1 MSQLLDR
8 IGAKKCILRPRR
20 ARRERSRRRRKIT
33 FFLFSVFSFG
43 ETFHLSPLSD
53 VYEARGSRTGTG
65 SRLSL
70 HGRRGAPRRRVG
82 GVEAP
87 CRRRQGRLV
96 ERCLCVAD
104 FGAPRGREAG
114 AGEAW
119 RAQAEDGELVA
130 FRGLRKTGTGG
141 EERKRERRKAF
152 RWVGGR
158 DRGAPVFFFF
168 LSSFFFN
175 LDLFLPPFKKK
186 KTGQAP
192 KHPLVPRHPRG
203 RGARRDRHLPG
214 DRACDAPA
222 LDARGAERRRER
234 RQR

>member
-1 MSQLLDR
+1 
-8 IGAKKCILRPRR
+8 
-20 ARRERSRRRRKIT
+20 
-33 FFLFSVFSFG
+33 
-43 ETFHLSPLSD
+43 
-53 VYEARGSRTGTG
+53 
-65 SRLSL
+65 
-70 HGRRGAPRRRVG
+70 
-82 GVEAP
+82 
-87 CRRRQGRLV
+87 
-96 ERCLCVAD
+96 
-104 FGAPRGREAG
+104 
-114 AGEAW
+114 
-119 RAQAEDGELVA
+119 VA

-158 DRGAPVFFFF
+158 ASRRARFFLLSFFFF
-168 LSSFFFN
+168 LQPRPLSSTFH
-175 LDLFLPPFKKK
+175 KKK